1 MGVDIVLEE
10 RESEFERWMFVR
22 RVERNAARRLAH
34 GSVTI
39 STD

>member
-1 MGVDIVLEE
+1 MDIVLEE

-22 RVERNAARRLAH
+22 RVERNAARSLAH
-34 GSVTI
+34 GPMSI